1 MGVKLVWVQ
10 VPSSAYQLR
19 ISTIASSNLICGSVG
34 IGRRARLR
42 ILWLLQSCGFKSH
55 LPHSSRRN
63 VKYIPFFLPQ
73 KQAPAKQCLVFIFSY
88 ISTISSAIFKV
99 DSLCETIII
108 VFPSLLSLRDFNI
121 IPSLSESRL
130 LVGSS
135 RSISGA
141 S

>member
-1 MGVKLVWVQ
+1 MLTFKYSNVIISKRCGWDINCE
-10 VPSSAYQLR
+10 LR
-19 ISTIASSNLICGSVG
+19 GSVG
-34 IGRRARLR
+34 IGRRARFR
-42 ILWLLQSCGFKSH
+42 FLWALSSCGFKSH

-63 VKYIPFFLPQ
+63 VKYIPFLLLP

-108 VFPSLLSLRDFNI
+108 VFPSLLSLRAFNI

>member
-1 MGVKLVWVQ
+1 MRKCRNWQTSKTKDLVAIAVVWVQ
-10 VPSSAYQLR
+10 VPSSA
-19 ISTIASSNLICGSVG
+19 LI
-34 IGRRARLR
+34 
-42 ILWLLQSCGFKSH
+42 KKD
-55 LPHSSRRN
+55 
-63 VKYIPFFLPQ
+63 VKYIPFLLLP